1 MVSSDDINAFRFAHW
16 PGRPVE
22 PKHVPPVWTRK
33 YFVSGDWP
41 DRLVEVE
48 HARDVRARKYVVHG
62 ALIEGEPDS
71 GAEVHPPKELFLGGL
86 LKLDVENPDAVA
98 AFMSENGHL
107 DRWDWEETGVAL
119 GVFDTRAGANGW
131 GAFCERL
138 KLLLGPGQARR
149 GAFRVVEAMEQLRL
163 ARDATRYYLAAMG
176 KVDVEDA
183 LAASESAIL
192 RPPDSRED
200 VSSWAHGRV
209 DLMEF
214 EDLPERRRIWMAR
227 ALEDIVNLGL
237 REFPMTIQVAGVDAD
252 RFAHIW
258 REGPTLFGLLCLQIA
273 DHIASG
279 ATLRQ
284 CKNESCGQW
293 FSRQSGRAEYGQ
305 HRMTGVLYCSA
316 SCART
321 QGSREWRRR
330 KRAEKE
336 GSK

>member
-1 MVSSDDINAFRFAHW
+1 VASSDDMNAFRFAHW

-22 PKHVPPVWTRK
+22 PDHVPPVFAGR
-33 YFVSGDWP
+33 F
-41 DRLVEVE
+41 L
-48 HARDVRARKYVVHG
+48 ARG
-62 ALIEGEPDS
+62 AWLEAEPGS
-71 GAEVHPPKELFLGGL
+71 AAEVHPPQELFLGGL
-86 LKLDVENPDAVA
+86 LKLDVTNPDAVA
-98 AFMSENGHL
+98 AFVSENGSL
-107 DRWDWEETGVAL
+107 KKWDWKTAAVAL
-119 GVFDTRAGANGW
+119 DVWSWRVEEWD
-131 GAFCERL
+131 AFYRDVRR
-138 KLLLGPGQARR
+138 ARR
-149 GAFRVVEAMEQLRL
+149 SNPPAAEGVPVSYHPARDPRPTLTILEATEQLRL

-200 VSSWAHGRV
+200 TWSWKHGRV

-214 EDLPERRRIWMAR
+214 EDLSERRRIWTAR
-227 ALEDIVNLGL
+227 ALEGIVNFGL
-237 REFPMTIQVAGVDAD
+237 REFPMAIQVAGVEAD
-252 RFAHIW
+252 QIAHIW
-258 REGPTLFGLLCLQIA
+258 RDGPTLFGFLCLQIA

-284 CKNESCGQW
+284 CQNESCGQW

-305 HRMTGVLYCSA
+305 HRTRGVLLYCSA

-321 QGSREWRRR
+321 QGSRAWRRR